1 MRSRTNSIVIKKET
15 ERASPGLFRRSL
27 PYVGAILLVTLLCVT
42 INYQA
47 ISEYRR
53 EEAINRDLNARIEN
67 ATSENLSLQEEIH
80 YLKTDVETI
89 EREARKLGLENPK
102 EKVLKPTK

>member
-1 MRSRTNSIVIKKET
+1 MRSRTNSIVIKREI
-15 ERASPGLFRRSL
+15 ERASPGLFRRSI
-27 PYVGAILLVTLLCVT
+27 PYLGVILMVALLCVT

-53 EEAINRDLNARIEN
+53 EEAINRDLNARIDN

-80 YLKTDVETI
+80 YLKTDAETI
-89 EREARKLGLENPK
+89 EREARKFGLENLK
-102 EKVLKPTK
+102 EKVLTPTK